1 MRIAMKKKSRVV
13 KLALIGSAGMVAAC
27 DGPPPDDA
35 KFYSSLKECSA
46 IHGEASCQDGQR
58 KSEAI
63 HLAEAP
69 KFARKEACEQEF
81 GTGNCETRQSS
92 SGSMF
97 LPLMMGYMLG
107 KSFNQPVYRG
117 RDGSAVTRSGGKYF
131 NVGSFSGTGSARA
144 FKPAASPMPIQR
156 AGFGT
161 TARAFRTSSGG

>member
-1 MRIAMKKKSRVV
+1 MKKKSSVV
-13 KLALIGSAGMVAAC
+13 KLALLGSAGMVAAC
-27 DGPPPDDA
+27 DGPPPNDA
-35 KFYSSLKECSA
+35 KFYSSVKECSA
-46 IHGEASCQDGQR
+46 IHGDATCQDGQR

-69 KFARKEACEQEF
+69 KFARKEACESEF
-81 GTGNCETRQSS
+81 GAGNCETRQSS
-92 SGSMF
+92 GGSMF

-117 RDGSAVTRSGGKYF
+117 RDNSAVTRSGGKYF
-131 NVGSFSGTGSARA
+131 NVGSFSGTGNVRA
-144 FKPAASPMPIQR
+144 FKPALSPMPIQR